1 MAQLAEA
8 TERCDDFVL
17 MHQLKEGELQMLQFL
32 FHAEFQNALLRF

>member
-17 MHQLKEGELQMLQFL
+17 MHQLKEGELQMLQLL